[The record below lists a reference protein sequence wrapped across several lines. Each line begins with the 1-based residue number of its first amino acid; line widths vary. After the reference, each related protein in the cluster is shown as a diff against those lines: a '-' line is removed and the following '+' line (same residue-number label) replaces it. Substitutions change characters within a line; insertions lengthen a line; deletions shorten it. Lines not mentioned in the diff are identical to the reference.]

1 LESLTELLVG
11 CTSENRLAPDSLD
24 ALPDFVAQVESL
36 PEGAIPAACRA
47 DLLAVA
53 EALR

>member
-1 LESLTELLVG
+1 V
-11 CTSENRLAPDSLD
+11 DSLD

-53 EALR
+53 DALR